1 MINFLTN
8 SEQERIAYINGN
20 ILLATFAGDCDDQ
33 EALINDL
40 DDQLEAA
47 DMAGYYRG
55 YKEGIGAETS
65 VMLAANRQEI
75 ARLKTEY
82 KALKAYL
89 AQVRDHLISDACKKA
104 AGRDALSADITREFI
119 RTPRY

>member
-1 MINFLTN
+1 MITFLTH

-20 ILLATFAGDCDDQ
+20 SLLATFAGDCDDQ
-33 EALINDL
+33 ESILDGL

-47 DMAGYYRG
+47 DTTGYDRG

-89 AQVRDHLISDACKKA
+89 AQVRDFLIGDTCKKA